1 VDTLLKAPDIQ
12 DHRELTQHNFQ
23 HLAAVP
29 PELEWFANIT
39 NEHTRAAYQND
50 IQEFTRFIG
59 IDTPSQFRQVTRAH
73 VLAWRTD
80 LERRTLAPATI
91 SRKLS
96 ALASLFDYLCES
108 NAVIHNPVHG
118 VKRPKMISWE
128 GKTPALSDDQARIL
142 LEAPDAAT
150 LKGKRDRAI
159 LATLLY
165 HGLRCQ
171 ELCQLKVR
179 DVSPRRGVLH
189 LRIHGKGGKMR
200 FLPVHPHATSLIM
213 DYLES
218 AGHRDM
224 ADEALFTPTRLSD
237 TRPVGKPLDSS
248 TIRRRV
254 VEHYGRQAGISFEGF
269 SPHALRATAATNAL
283 EHGADIARVQEWLGH
298 ANIATTRMYDKRASR
313 PEESPTFKISY

>member
-1 VDTLLKAPDIQ
+1 MDTLLKAPDIQ

-171 ELCQLKVR
+171 EL
-179 DVSPRRGVLH
+179 
-189 LRIHGKGGKMR
+189 
-200 FLPVHPHATSLIM
+200 
-213 DYLES
+213 
-218 AGHRDM
+218 
-224 ADEALFTPTRLSD
+224 
-237 TRPVGKPLDSS
+237 
-248 TIRRRV
+248 
-254 VEHYGRQAGISFEGF
+254 
-269 SPHALRATAATNAL
+269 
-283 EHGADIARVQEWLGH
+283 
-298 ANIATTRMYDKRASR
+298 
-313 PEESPTFKISY
+313 